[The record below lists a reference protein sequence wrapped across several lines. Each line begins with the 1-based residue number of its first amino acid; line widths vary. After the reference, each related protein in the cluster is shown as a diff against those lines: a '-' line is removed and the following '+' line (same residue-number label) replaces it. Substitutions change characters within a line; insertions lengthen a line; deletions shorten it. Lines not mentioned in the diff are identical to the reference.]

1 MTAHCEDSPASTVRR
16 GADGAVLMVLVACL
30 NLSACGDSSAPEKP
44 AAPAEAPRQK
54 GSDLEAGRNERP
66 AEDAARGRLANAVA
80 TSKGGAAVD
89 LLYDIA
95 LRPMAAQPVEVELV
109 FEPRSAADALE
120 VEVSAVPGLTIV
132 SPVQARFAP
141 VASGEQHS
149 TRILVVADTDGL
161 YYINVIARMVNKVQT
176 EARTFSVPLVVGNA
190 SAGAPAGET
199 IPGAGAA
206 AAGETVKSLP
216 AEDGSTA
223 Q

>member
-30 NLSACGDSSAPEKP
+30 SLSACGDSSAPEKP

-54 GSDLEAGRNERP
+54 GSELEAGRNERP

-149 TRILVVADTDGL
+149 TRILVVADADGL
-161 YYINVIARMVNKVQT
+161 YYVNVIARMVNKVQT

-199 IPGAGAA
+199 IPGADAA

>member
-1 MTAHCEDSPASTVRR
+1 MTAHCEDSPAGTVRR
-16 GADGAVLMVLVACL
+16 GTVGAVLMVLVACL
-30 NLSACGDSSAPEKP
+30 SLSACGDSSAPEKP

-54 GSDLEAGRNERP
+54 GSELEAGRNERP

-80 TSKGGAAVD
+80 TSKGGATVD

-149 TRILVVADTDGL
+149 TRILVVADADGL
-161 YYINVIARMVNKVQT
+161 YYVNVIARMVNKVQT